1 MYDLSSKFNTFYTSY
16 VVLSQ
21 DEQNNLHNKK
31 DLNIQRLKDGLKE
44 YNIEN
49 NTSYTIAETCVQG
62 SMAMSTVVQN
72 EDGDYDIDVA
82 VVFDKSVLGDK
93 GAQATRNLVANALKR
108 KTKQFNAEPEVKT
121 SCVRIKY
128 EDGYH
133 IDFAV
138 YRRHYDSENECW
150 IYEHAGSDWSVR
162 ELKGLTEWFKSQN
175 NDSDGKLRKVIRL
188 SKMFCKSRKSWKNMP
203 SGLLQTVLCDEK
215 LQQSYERIDE
225 LFYYTMQEIV
235 NRLETSTSVEA
246 PVDDGRDLTPR
257 DIDCKRM
264 TNWKNRL
271 KSKLEDLKVLFSDE
285 CTKDDAIQ
293 AWYGFFNHDYWGGQV
308 TVEKSYAI
316 ASVPKSV
323 FSFFDGEQYIE
334 EMYPMQLVY
343 KCDVSCKVSG
353 DGWRL
358 KPIGEFLSIWR
369 HYLPH
374 NFEIRCE
381 MEYTNCPWPYKILWK
396 VKNVGPGAERKNIIR
411 GEIKERG
418 RTIVEHTSF
427 FGNHYIECYI
437 VKDGLCV
444 ARKRIEIPI
453 ARR

>member
-138 YRRHYDSENECW
+138 YRRHYDSGNECW

-323 FSFFDGEQYIE
+323 CSFFDGEQYIE

-396 VKNVGPGAERKNIIR
+396 VKNVGPEAERKNIIR

>member
-396 VKNVGPGAERKNIIR
+396 VKNVGPEAERKNIIR

>member
-44 YNIEN
+44 YNIEK

-62 SMAMSTVVQN
+62 SVAMSTVVQN

-162 ELKGLTEWFKSQN
+162 ELKGLAEWFKSQN

-271 KSKLEDLKVLFSDE
+271 KSKLEDLEVLFSDE

-308 TVEKSYAI
+308 TVEKSYAV
-316 ASVPKSV
+316 ASVSKSV

-396 VKNVGPGAERKNIIR
+396 VKNVGPEAERKNIIR

>member
-138 YRRHYDSENECW
+138 YRRHYDSGNECW

-235 NRLETSTSVEA
+235 NHLETSTSVEA

-323 FSFFDGEQYIE
+323 CSFFDGEQYIE

-358 KPIGEFLSIWR
+358 KPIREFLSIWR

-396 VKNVGPGAERKNIIR
+396 VKNVGPEAERKNLIR

>member
-1 MYDLSSKFNTFYTSY
+1 
-16 VVLSQ
+16 
-21 DEQNNLHNKK
+21 
-31 DLNIQRLKDGLKE
+31 
-44 YNIEN
+44 
-49 NTSYTIAETCVQG
+49 
-62 SMAMSTVVQN
+62 MSTVVQN

-138 YRRHYDSENECW
+138 YRRHYDSGNECW

-323 FSFFDGEQYIE
+323 CSFFDGEQYIE

-381 MEYTNCPWPYKILWK
+381 MEYTNCP
-396 VKNVGPGAERKNIIR
+396 
-411 GEIKERG
+411 
-418 RTIVEHTSF
+418 
-427 FGNHYIECYI
+427 
-437 VKDGLCV
+437 
-444 ARKRIEIPI
+444 
-453 ARR
+453 

>member
-138 YRRHYDSENECW
+138 YRRHYDSGNECW

-323 FSFFDGEQYIE
+323 CSFFDGEQYIE

-396 VKNVGPGAERKNIIR
+396 VKNVGPEAERKNLIR

-444 ARKRIEIPI
+444 ARKRIEIPK

>member
-138 YRRHYDSENECW
+138 YRRHYDSGNECW

-323 FSFFDGEQYIE
+323 CSFFDGEQYIE

-396 VKNVGPGAERKNIIR
+396 VKNVVPEAERKNLIR